1 MSFREC
7 GARGAT
13 LVIENQ
19 LLDERRLQ
27 LCNGLLNF
35 SAMPWRSN

>member
-7 GARGAT
+7 GASGAT
-13 LVIENQ
+13 PVIENQ
-19 LLDERRLQ
+19 LLDERRLK

-35 SAMPWRSN
+35 WAMPW